1 MMITGTTIGEMRTAR
16 SNPCPGKRVRQSPSA
31 ASVPSSVA
39 RIVADVPTSRL
50 FQTDGS
56 QNEDVKKSSYQRRLK
71 PGSG

>member
-1 MMITGTTIGEMRTAR
+1 MTVGTTIGEMSTAR
-16 SNPCPGKRVRQSPSA
+16 SKPCPGKRVRQSPSA

-56 QNEDVKKSSYQRRLK
+56 QNDDEKKSWYQRRLN

>member
-1 MMITGTTIGEMRTAR
+1 M
-16 SNPCPGKRVRQSPSA
+16 PSA

-39 RIVADVPTSRL
+39 STVADVPTIRL

-56 QNEDVKKSSYQRRLK
+56 QNDDVKKSWYQRRLN